1 MDILETKTDI
11 GLIRETNEDKAIALM
26 HPKNKNIKFGGTQK
40 WSKSAHLS
48 LRTSSG

>member
-26 HPKNKNIKFGGTQK
+26 HPEK
-40 WSKSAHLS
+40 
-48 LRTSSG
+48 